1 MRRPGLSR
9 RGVMGWRDT
18 GGQPNVGWEWEARTP
33 DTPGPRM
40 PPAAPREETNGAAGR
55 CRETRTRPRVPRC
68 GGAVALALAH
78 HARASS
84 LPLWALAPSAP
95 RPFGS
100 PPRSVVV
107 VPVSAPAGRDGADR
121 ATPAGTA
128 CAAAARQPRAV
139 RGESFS
145 SGGASPGPQNFSF
158 TRWTGEHRIFLAAP
172 AHPGVQKVG
181 CCHHVRVARKQDPPR
196 AVFAGGGVASALLC
210 VCLHPCSDNDAQTVT
225 ISAARRLH

>member
-1 MRRPGLSR
+1 MSWDGATPAGSPTWGGSGRRGRQTPRAPGCRRPR
-9 RGVMGWRDT
+9 REKKLTGRPAGV
-18 GGQPNVGWEWEARTP
+18 ARPEP
-33 DTPGPRM
+33 DHAF
-40 PPAAPREETNGAAGR
+40 PAVV
-55 CRETRTRPRVPRC
+55 VP
-68 GGAVALALAH
+68 LPLPLPTT
-78 HARASS
+78 HARR
-84 LPLWALAPSAP
+84 LWALAPSAP

-121 ATPAGTA
+121 AMPAGTA